1 VRRALVGTVPG
12 KCVLGVTDVSK
23 PRLVPDARAE
33 LAIAALRP
41 SEYTAALIQVLQA
54 KSAMVRGAKVLEIG
68 SGSGVV
74 LAALGEL
81 GAASLCGIDIEE
93 DAVASGMLLLAEL
106 GHDETAELYLGD
118 MWLPVAGRRFDLI
131 VANLPHFPMERSDVP
146 GRLPTWS
153 AGGCDGRALLDP
165 FLEGLEAHLAA
176 GGRAIIT
183 HNAFVDLERSREIL
197 AGFGLALNVAL
208 TTLVYIGDD
217 KLARMTAGVL
227 AVQDGRTVH
236 RYGPYAFGE
245 MHIVE
250 IARQGVVG

>member
-1 VRRALVGTVPG
+1 
-12 KCVLGVTDVSK
+12 VSK
-23 PRLVPDARAE
+23 PRLLPDARAE
-33 LAIAALRP
+33 RSLATLRP

-54 KSAMVRGAKVLEIG
+54 KPAEVRGAKVLEIG

-106 GHDETAELYLGD
+106 GHGETAELYLGD
-118 MWLPVAGRRFDLI
+118 MWLPVTGRRFDLI

-146 GRLPTWS
+146 GRLPSWS
-153 AGGCDGRALLDP
+153 AGGNDGRALLDP
-165 FLEGLEAHLAA
+165 FLEGLDAHLAA

-183 HNAFVDLERSREIL
+183 HNAFVDLGRSCEIL
-197 AGFGLALNVAL
+197 GACGMALNVAL
-208 TTLVYIGDD
+208 TTLVYISED
-217 KLARMTAGVL
+217 KLSRMTASVL
-227 AVQDGRTVH
+227 AVQDGRTIH

-250 IARQGVVG
+250 ITKHGVSG

>member
-1 VRRALVGTVPG
+1 M
-12 KCVLGVTDVSK
+12 GVIDVSK
-23 PRLVPDARAE
+23 PRLVSDTRSE
-33 LAIAALRP
+33 LALAALRP

-93 DAVASGMLLLAEL
+93 DAVTSGMLLLAEL
-106 GHDETAELYLGD
+106 GHGETAELYVGD
-118 MWLPVAGRRFDLI
+118 MWLPVAERRFDLI

-146 GRLPTWS
+146 GRLPSWS
-153 AGGCDGRALLDP
+153 AGGTNGRALLDP
-165 FLEGLEAHLAA
+165 FLEGLDARLAVD
-176 GGRAIIT
+176 GRAIIT
-183 HNAFVDLERSREIL
+183 QNAFVELDCSREIL
-197 AGFGLALNVAL
+197 ARFGLSLSVAL
-208 TTLVYIGDD
+208 TTLVYIPDD
-217 KLARMTAGVL
+217 KLLRMTASVL
-227 AVQDGRTVH
+227 AVQDRRTIH

-250 IARQGVVG
+250 IVRQGVVG